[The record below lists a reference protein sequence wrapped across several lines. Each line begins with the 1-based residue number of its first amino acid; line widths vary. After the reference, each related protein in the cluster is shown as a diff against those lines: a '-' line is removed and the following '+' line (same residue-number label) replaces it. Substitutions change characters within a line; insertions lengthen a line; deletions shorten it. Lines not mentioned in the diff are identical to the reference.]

1 MVDTEGACPR
11 LAMVG
16 TVSKRGLIV
25 RSLLPL
31 LAPLTFLSR
40 CESEPGV
47 TDADT
52 VPLRGAAA
60 AFGAIVGS
68 LPTDRQDELKTL
80 PGVLPPLLQDRNNHR
95 NVSYRDNS
103 STAEKFTVHTLFTQ
117 LQARDGPIALLMC
130 GTHP

>member
-80 PGVLPPLLQDRNNHR
+80 PPSPLLQDRN
-95 NVSYRDNS
+95 VSYRYNS

-117 LQARDGPIALLMC
+117 LQARDAPIALLMC

>member
-80 PGVLPPLLQDRNNHR
+80 PR
-95 NVSYRDNS
+95 NVSYRYNS

>member
-80 PGVLPPLLQDRNNHR
+80 PPSPCFRIAMSVTGTGTIPRPPK
-95 NVSYRDNS
+95 S
-103 STAEKFTVHTLFTQ
+103 SQFTPCSHSFKLAMGLSPF
-117 LQARDGPIALLMC
+117 
-130 GTHP
+130 